1 MYYSAEGSEWQ
12 HVNSRACLRMAVW
25 EEWVWCATARGLLP
39 LPRRPRAPA
48 APAVP
53 APPHAPPPPRQRMP
67 VSAVAILHP
76 ALYLF
81 LTDS

>member
-1 MYYSAEGSEWQ
+1 MHYSAEGSEWQ

-53 APPHAPPPPRQRMP
+53 APPHAPPPPRQRMS